1 MSKCRAFS
9 SPDLLPLANIAED
22 SALEGVTTN
31 VKLLLKLIQEHNDGS
46 NKSGDERKHQ
56 RIAGMISI
64 LNDVKSKIEKV
75 QVPIQKPKRG
85 TELRR
90 CNTDLLRRNQLPR
103 EKKPQES
110 TQEENDRLR
119 RELFA
124 STAAKR
130 NIERM
135 FSSLGKEKEIM
146 GAELARRVQ
155 EQSGM
160 EEHLNDVK
168 VQNEML
174 LAKLHGCGAED
185 MKEKRAGGRENQ
197 VNAALQERNKALSE
211 QLLKSLDGYRAL
223 KRKFKDA
230 QEENAAMKMKMAQVA
245 EEVAVGLN
253 RIHDMRQRLG
263 GRSDMP
269 MDIEEELAGVDAM
282 FRCFESKLMIN
293 GPKRG
298 ECVKLVGDVSAEK
311 SPVLV

>member
-9 SPDLLPLANIAED
+9 SPDLLPFADIAED

-31 VKLLLKLIQEHNDGS
+31 VKLLLKLIQEHNDGI
-46 NKSGDERKHQ
+46 NKGGDERKPQ

-75 QVPIQKPKRG
+75 QVPIQKPKRE

-90 CNTDLLRRNQLPR
+90 CNSDLKRNQLPR

-110 TQEENDRLR
+110 TQEENERLR
-119 RELFA
+119 RELFT

-130 NIERM
+130 NVERM

-155 EQSGM
+155 ELSGM

-185 MKEKRAGGRENQ
+185 MKEKRAGGRENLA
-197 VNAALQERNKALSE
+197 NAALQERNKALSE

-223 KRKFKDA
+223 KRKLKDA

-245 EEVAVGLN
+245 EEVKVGLN

-282 FRCFESKLMIN
+282 FRCFESKLMVN

-298 ECVKLVGDVSAEK
+298 ECVKPVGDVSAEK